1 MKAFTQLAPEEQQ
14 RFEAASTW
22 QLRMAEDPSL
32 EVSPEFQ
39 DWLTEPAN
47 QKAFAGVNMAW
58 KSGDEFAVE
67 PAILDMRQAALRRA
81 RRASTGR
88 WLPAAVLKRAAAA
101 VLAVCLLG
109 GGTAYYLLTAPA
121 VYATETGER
130 RVVSLPDGSR
140 ITLDSDTEVRVRYL
154 SKARELTLDRGRAR
168 FDVAHDVSRPFTV
181 TAGTQTVVAVG
192 TRFDVEK
199 IGSKVLVTLIQGRIV
214 VKETVPS
221 SVSASLPRPV
231 SLVAG
236 EELIASRDA
245 KRTIKV
251 VTPQIVTAWQSGRLV
266 FNGDTLAEAV
276 ERVNRYTDHPIEV
289 DPAVAS
295 IRIIGAFNAG
305 DVSSFVSAV
314 TSYFPIQATT
324 TADNDI
330 LLEPRS

>member
-1 MKAFTQLAPEEQQ
+1 MRVFAQLAPEEQG
-14 RFEAASTW
+14 RFEAASAW
-22 QLRMAEDPSL
+22 QLRLSEDPSL
-32 EVSPEFQ
+32 EVSPEFR
-39 DWLTEPAN
+39 DWLADSAN

-58 KSGDEFAVE
+58 KSADDFAAE
-67 PAILDMRQAALRRA
+67 PAILDMRRAALRRA

-88 WLPAAVLKRAAAA
+88 WLPAMVLKRAAAA
-101 VLAVCLLG
+101 VLVFSLLG
-109 GGTAYYLLTAPA
+109 SGAAYYLLTAPA

-140 ITLDSDTEVRVRYL
+140 ITLDSDSEVRVRYL
-154 SKARELTLDRGRAR
+154 PKVRELTLDRGRAR
-168 FDVAHDVSRPFTV
+168 FDVAHDITRPFTV
-181 TAGTQTVVAVG
+181 TAGSQTVVAVG
-192 TRFDVEK
+192 TCFEVEK
-199 IGSKVLVTLIQGRIV
+199 IDSKVLVTLIQGRIV
-214 VKETVPS
+214 VKDA
-221 SVSASLPRPV
+221 ASPNAAKPPPRPV

-236 EELIASRDA
+236 EELIASPAVRRA
-245 KRTIKV
+245 IKV
-251 VTPQIVTAWQSGRLV
+251 ANLQVATAWQNGRLV

-324 TADNDI
+324 TANDDI
-330 LLEPRS
+330 LLQPRS